1 MSTNIF
7 NSNSN
12 KELIW
17 EMLLTNNMF
26 NGIENRYFSNIKMM
40 VENVIT
46 QICGSIKKDID
57 KDELI
62 KLNKTAIIEIKK
74 YLDIYKKTNNED
86 TFNNEKV
93 LIFDKNLNDA
103 KNDFSQSIS
112 IKKPIE
118 PEFNLNLDTPIQ
130 SENMNDMLKRLQQER
145 DKLLPN
151 ISLINQDNKNEVIT
165 NSNKINISETLPDIL
180 PKTINQN
187 NLLNDSDNVGKK
199 LNNIEELFN
208 DKSNL
213 ILNKKV
219 TFNDSIQKNPLL
231 DNVEDIMS
239 KEYSG
244 EKKVNYSNKLNTIFT
259 LLKDI
264 DLKQEEILRLLRDN
278 K

>member
-1 MSTNIF
+1 MTTNIF
-7 NSNSN
+7 NSNGN

-26 NGIENRYFSNIKMM
+26 NGIDNKNFTNIKMM
-40 VENVIT
+40 FENIIT
-46 QICGSIKKDID
+46 QIGESIKKDID

-74 YLDIYKKTNNED
+74 YLDIFKKSNNED

-93 LIFDKNLNDA
+93 LIFDKNLNNA
-103 KNDFSQSIS
+103 KNDFSQSIA
-112 IKKPIE
+112 IKKPAE
-118 PEFNLNLDTPIQ
+118 PEFNLNIDTPIQ
-130 SENMNDMLKRLQQER
+130 TENMNDMLKRLQQER